1 MWIVKLALQRPHT
14 FLVMALLIIL
24 LGIFSIQRTPVD
36 ILPNINIPVVS
47 VVWNYSGLPPRDMAN
62 HITSFSERVATTT
75 VNDIEHI
82 ESQSL
87 NGIAV
92 VKYFFQPHVN
102 EDLAVAQITSIS
114 QTLLRLMPPGTTP
127 PFILAYNA
135 SSVPVI
141 QLALNSSRMTEAEL
155 FDFGNNFIRT
165 QLSTVAGASLP
176 YPYGGQMREVQID
189 LEPQALRTYGLSA
202 NDVTRALGNQ
212 NLILPAGT
220 QKIGHREYYIK
231 LNASF
236 DSDNMDAINNIPL
249 RNNRGILLH
258 LRDVAHVYDGA
269 PPQTNVVRVNGH
281 RAILMSV
288 LKTGSASTINIISS
302 IKKQMPSIRDDMPAG
317 MSIHALSDQSIFV
330 RAAIDGVIREG
341 LIAAALTGLMILLFL
356 GSWRSTLIITISIP
370 LSVLTSITILSWL
383 GETINIMTLGGLALA
398 VGILVDDATV
408 AIENINWHLEQGK
421 DAETAILDGAHQIAM
436 PSLVSTLSI
445 CIVFIPMFLLTGV
458 AHFLFVP
465 LAEAVVFAMIASWI
479 LSRTLVPT
487 LAKYWLRRHE
497 AQQATTN
504 TMVRLQRRFEQA
516 FDRFRTGYQHLL
528 TNALQQPQRFALLFF
543 AIIFLSFL
551 LFPWLGEDFFPQ
563 VDAGQIKLHLR
574 AAPGTRIED
583 TTALCDKVEADIR
596 HHVPA
601 NDIDNM
607 VDVVGLPY
615 SGINLSY
622 STSAP
627 IGPGDADVY
636 ISLKTGHA
644 PTANYVRH
652 LRRILRND
660 FPTTSFSFLPADIV
674 SQILNFGLPAPL
686 DIQISGMNLPANRQF
701 ANQLLVQLQQ
711 VPGAVDLHIQ
721 QVFDYPQI
729 NVDVNRDLAATLG
742 YTELDV
748 ASALLTSLSGSFQT
762 NPTFWVN
769 LKNGVQYSV
778 AAQVPQYRMQN
789 LNDLAQTPIT
799 VNTASPP
806 QILSNLA
813 SFHRSSGPEVVSHY
827 NVKPVID
834 IFGAVQGSDM
844 GSVAAQIQHIL
855 KANAGKIP
863 KGTQVV
869 MRGQVETMQHS
880 FTSLEWGLLG
890 AIVLVYLLIVINF
903 QSWIDPLIII
913 AALPAAI
920 AGIAWMLFITHT
932 TLSVPALTGAIMCMG
947 VGAANSILVIS
958 FARERMATGQ
968 SAHDAAL
975 EAGYTRLRPVIMTAL
990 AMIIGM
996 TPMAIGLGDGGEQN
1010 APLGRAVIGGLIF
1023 ATTATL
1029 FLVPALFTII
1039 RNRMPLSKRIST

>member
-47 VVWNYSGLPPRDMAN
+47 VVWNYSGLPPQGMAN

-92 VKYFFQPHVN
+92 VKYFFQPKVN

-155 FDFGNNFIRT
+155 FDFGNNFVRT
-165 QLSTVAGASLP
+165 QLSTVAGASIP

-231 LNASF
+231 LNANF
-236 DSDNMDAINNIPL
+236 DGNNMDAINNIPL
-249 RNNRGILLH
+249 RNNKGVLLH

-269 PPQTNVVRVNGH
+269 PPQTNVVRVDGH

-317 MSIHALSDQSIFV
+317 MGIHALSDQSIFV

-370 LSVLTSITILSWL
+370 LSVLTSIAILSWL

-497 AQQATTN
+497 AQQATKN

-516 FDRFRTGYQHLL
+516 FDQFRTGYQHLL
-528 TNALQQPQRFALLFF
+528 TNALQQPLRFVLLFF

-583 TTALCDKVEADIR
+583 TAALCDEVETDIR
-596 HHVPA
+596 RHVPA
-601 NDIDNM
+601 KDIDNM
-607 VDVVGLPY
+607 VDVIGLPY

-627 IGPGDADVY
+627 IGPGDADIY
-636 ISLKTGHA
+636 ISLKAGHA

-652 LRRILRND
+652 LRHILRND

-686 DIQISGMNLPANRQF
+686 DIQVSGLNLTANRQF

-799 VNTASPP
+799 VNAATTP

-844 GSVAAQIQHIL
+844 GSVAAQIQRIL
-855 KANAGKIP
+855 KANASKVP

-890 AIVLVYLLIVINF
+890 AIVLVYLLIVVNF

-958 FARERMATGQ
+958 FARERMAAGQ

-1010 APLGRAVIGGLIF
+1010 APLGRAVIGGLMF

>member
-47 VVWNYSGLPPRDMAN
+47 VVWNYSGLPPQGMAN

-92 VKYFFQPHVN
+92 VKYFFQPKVN

-165 QLSTVAGASLP
+165 QLSTVAGASIP

-231 LNASF
+231 LNANF
-236 DSDNMDAINNIPL
+236 DGNNMDAINNIPL
-249 RNNRGILLH
+249 RNNKGVLLH

-269 PPQTNVVRVNGH
+269 PPQTNVVRVDGH

-497 AQQATTN
+497 AQQATKN

-516 FDRFRTGYQHLL
+516 FDQFRTGYQRLL
-528 TNALQQPQRFALLFF
+528 TNALQQPLRFVLLFF

-551 LFPWLGEDFFPQ
+551 LFLWLGEDFFPQ

-583 TTALCDKVEADIR
+583 TAALCDEVETDIR
-596 HHVPA
+596 RHVPA
-601 NDIDNM
+601 KDIDNM
-607 VDVVGLPY
+607 VDVIGLPY

-627 IGPGDADVY
+627 IGPGDADIY
-636 ISLKTGHA
+636 ISLKAGHA

-652 LRRILRND
+652 LRHILRND

-686 DIQISGMNLPANRQF
+686 DIQVSGLNLTANRQF

-799 VNTASPP
+799 VNAATTP
-806 QILSNLA
+806 QVLSNLA

-844 GSVAAQIQHIL
+844 GSVAAQIQRIL
-855 KANAGKIP
+855 KANASKVP

-890 AIVLVYLLIVINF
+890 AIVLVYLLIVVNF

-1010 APLGRAVIGGLIF
+1010 APLGRAVIGGLMF

>member
-47 VVWNYSGLPPRDMAN
+47 VVWNYSGLPPQGMAN

-92 VKYFFQPHVN
+92 VKYFFQPKVN

-155 FDFGNNFIRT
+155 FDFGNNFVRT
-165 QLSTVAGASLP
+165 QLSTVAGASIP

-231 LNASF
+231 LNANF
-236 DSDNMDAINNIPL
+236 DGNNMDAINNIPL
-249 RNNRGILLH
+249 RNNKGVLLH

-269 PPQTNVVRVNGH
+269 PPQTNVVRVDGH

-370 LSVLTSITILSWL
+370 LSVLTSIAILSWL

-497 AQQATTN
+497 AQQATKN

-516 FDRFRTGYQHLL
+516 FDQFRTGYQHLL
-528 TNALQQPQRFALLFF
+528 TNALQQPLRFVLLFF

-583 TTALCDKVEADIR
+583 TAALCDEVETDIR
-596 HHVPA
+596 RHVPA
-601 NDIDNM
+601 KDIDNM
-607 VDVVGLPY
+607 VDVIGLPY

-627 IGPGDADVY
+627 IGPGDADIY
-636 ISLKTGHA
+636 ISLKAGHA

-652 LRRILRND
+652 LRHILRND

-686 DIQISGMNLPANRQF
+686 DIQVSGLNLTANRQF

-799 VNTASPP
+799 VNAATTP

-844 GSVAAQIQHIL
+844 GSVAAQIQRIL
-855 KANAGKIP
+855 KANASKVP

-890 AIVLVYLLIVINF
+890 AIVLVYLLIVVNF

-958 FARERMATGQ
+958 FARERMAAGQ

-1010 APLGRAVIGGLIF
+1010 APLGRAVIGGLMF